1 MKYSKYLCLPI
12 LLGALLLC
20 VACGA
25 TTNVHDT
32 GSLISTLRQSG
43 LQVSQDEYTTLRQ
56 PFLSVPGH
64 LLLVNGQRVESY
76 DYSSASAV
84 KTDAGHIAKDACL
97 VTTPHGQVMMD
108 WPGPPHVFSKGNVI
122 VLYAGTD
129 ATILKA
135 LKSALG
141 PQIAGV

>member
-1 MKYSKYLCLPI
+1 MKYSRYVGVAI
-12 LLGALLLC
+12 LIGAALLC

-25 TTNVHDT
+25 PSSVNST
-32 GSLISTLRQSG
+32 STLIGNLRQAG
-43 LQVSQDEYTTLRQ
+43 LHVSQDQYTTLRQ

-64 LLLVNGQRVESY
+64 LLLVNGQRVETY
-76 DYSSASAV
+76 DYATTAAV
-84 KTDAGHIAKDACL
+84 RQDAGHIAKDACL
-97 VTTPHGQVMMD
+97 VLTPHGQVMMD

-129 ATILKA
+129 TTILRA

>member
-1 MKYSKYLCLPI
+1 MKYSKYLYLPVLI
-12 LLGALLLC
+12 GALLLC

-25 TTNVHDT
+25 ESAVHDT
-32 GSLISTLRQSG
+32 SSLMSNLRHAG
-43 LQVSQDEYTTLRQ
+43 LQVSQDQYTTLRQ

-76 DYSSASAV
+76 DYTSASA
-84 KTDAGHIAKDACL
+84 TRADAGHIAKDACL
-97 VTTPHGQVMMD
+97 VLTPHGQVMME

-129 ATILKA
+129 ATILRA

>member
-1 MKYSKYLCLPI
+1 MKYSRYVGLVVLI
-12 LLGALLLC
+12 GAALLC

-25 TTNVHDT
+25 SSSVNNTS
-32 GSLISTLRQSG
+32 SLMSNLRQAG
-43 LQVSQDEYTTLRQ
+43 LQVSQDQYTTLRQ

-76 DYSSASAV
+76 DYTTTAAV
-84 KTDAGHIAKDACL
+84 RADAGHIAKDACL
-97 VTTPHGQVMMD
+97 VLTPHGQVMMD
-108 WPGPPHVFSKGNVI
+108 WPGPPHVFSKGDVI

-129 ATILKA
+129 ATILHA

-141 PQIAGV
+141 TQIAGV

>member
-1 MKYSKYLCLPI
+1 MKYSRYVGVAI
-12 LLGALLLC
+12 LIGAALLC

-25 TTNVHDT
+25 ASSVNTTS
-32 GSLISTLRQSG
+32 SLIGNLRQAG
-43 LQVSQDEYTTLRQ
+43 LQVTQDQYTTLRQ

-76 DYSSASAV
+76 DYATTAAV
-84 KTDAGHIAKDACL
+84 HADAGHIAKDACL
-97 VTTPHGQVMMD
+97 VLTPHGQVMMD

-129 ATILKA
+129 TTILRA

>member
-1 MKYSKYLCLPI
+1 VGLVI
-12 LLGALLLC
+12 LVGAALLC

-25 TTNVHDT
+25 SSSVNTTS
-32 GSLISTLRQSG
+32 SLIGNLRQAG
-43 LQVSQDEYTTLRQ
+43 LQVTQDQYTTLRQ

-76 DYSSASAV
+76 DYATTAAV
-84 KTDAGHIAKDACL
+84 HADAGHIAKDACL
-97 VTTPHGQVMMD
+97 VLTPHGQVMMD

-129 ATILKA
+129 TTILRA

>member
-1 MKYSKYLCLPI
+1 VGVAI
-12 LLGALLLC
+12 LIGAALLC

-25 TTNVHDT
+25 SSSVNTTS
-32 GSLISTLRQSG
+32 SLIGNLRQAG
-43 LQVSQDEYTTLRQ
+43 LQVSQDQYTTLRQ

-76 DYSSASAV
+76 DYATAAAV
-84 KTDAGHIAKDACL
+84 HADAGHIAKDACL
-97 VTTPHGQVMMD
+97 VLTPHGQVMMD

-129 ATILKA
+129 TTILRA